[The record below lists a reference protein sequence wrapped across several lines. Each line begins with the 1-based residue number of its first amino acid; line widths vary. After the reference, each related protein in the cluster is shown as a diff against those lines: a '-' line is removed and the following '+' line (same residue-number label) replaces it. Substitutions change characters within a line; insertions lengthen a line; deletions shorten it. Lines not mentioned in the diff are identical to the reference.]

1 MSAEIVKI
9 DVGQVITDGYDNY
22 EVVLRD
28 ENNYVIKCVHDRQDN
43 GENEGYF
50 HIIPHRMVVNKII
63 GGQLSYHC
71 WLRFECTDRRLN
83 RLLTT
88 YSNDKKHALVM
99 LANTRE
105 MVDLV
110 NPEPHPRFIID
121 FSDYYANQGA
131 ITD

>member
-22 EVVLRD
+22 EVILRD
-28 ENNYVIKCVHDRQDN
+28 ENNYVIKCIHDRQDN
-43 GENEGYF
+43 GENEGLF

-63 GGQLSYHC
+63 GNQLSYHC
-71 WLRFECTDRRLN
+71 WLSFECTDRRLD
-83 RLLTT
+83 RVLTQIGDN
-88 YSNDKKHALVM
+88 SK
-99 LANTRE
+99 E
-105 MVDLV
+105 MVELL

-121 FSDYYANQGA
+121 FSDYYANLGA